1 MRAGD
6 MKNRGWRSLFV
17 CLTLATLAMAC
28 ESSDAGPDAKPES
41 SPATGGASATDA
53 RLDPTG
59 GAVVPDAGSAV
70 ADAGPAPA
78 PDAGASGLLDAGGTA
93 GGCGRSGGACVN
105 ESDCGKSRAQMQAKV
120 AECGRRCLGAASCT
134 ATCMKDGLP
143 LTAGCAQC
151 WGAVVQCGRDNCLA
165 RCSAGTASPDCR
177 ACTASAGCDGTFA
190 TCSGL

>member
-1 MRAGD
+1 

-28 ESSDAGPDAKPES
+28 ESTEPGLDPKPDGA
-41 SPATGGASATDA
+41 PATGAAGATDA
-53 RLDPTG
+53 RPGPTG
-59 GAVVPDAGSAV
+59 GAVPDAGSAGPDV
-70 ADAGPAPA
+70 APPPAPE
-78 PDAGASGLLDAGGTA
+78 AGAMAPSDAGGA
-93 GGCGRSGGACVN
+93 AASCGRSSGACVN
-105 ESDCGKSRAQMQAKV
+105 ASDCGKSRADMQAKV

-134 ATCMKDGLP
+134 ATCMKDLP

-165 RCSAGTASPDCR
+165 RCSAATDSPDCR